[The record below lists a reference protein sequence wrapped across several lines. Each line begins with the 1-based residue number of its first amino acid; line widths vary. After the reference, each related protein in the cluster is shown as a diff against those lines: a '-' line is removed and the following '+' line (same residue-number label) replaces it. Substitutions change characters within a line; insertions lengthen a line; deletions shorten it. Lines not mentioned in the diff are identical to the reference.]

1 MRESH
6 CLMFLGP
13 LSTHTQYKVNIVLQ
27 FAVKDTRESERERR
41 MKNERRQPG
50 SYLPT
55 YLGPGEQDGSA
66 ATHERHKSAPCPV
79 HTPRAPCLITDA
91 VHTSKF
97 R

>member
-41 MKNERRQPG
+41 MKNERRQ
-50 SYLPT
+50 
-55 YLGPGEQDGSA
+55 EQVSGTVTTKMQTGNRAGVCLRLMELVSGVGGCKCRDVEIKA
-66 ATHERHKSAPCPV
+66 RFER
-79 HTPRAPCLITDA
+79 
-91 VHTSKF
+91 
-97 R
+97 